1 MGAED
6 AEKEAEKE
14 AAETVKA
21 AEKKA
26 VELWKGTEERACQTL
41 TECEHLVQEEEKALV
56 SVVTHTVTYVVTVET
71 SIRHSIYSKELA
83 VEEEIREEVSMV
95 CQYTSWAVTTVV
107 DDVEETYDE
116 AHKTVACRIQ
126 SWYDALLAAEVKAL
140 RAVADA
146 SDCKADRIDKTGKP
160 ATCC

>member
-56 SVVTHTVTYVVTVET
+56 SVVTHTVTYVVTVE
-71 SIRHSIYSKELA
+71 K
-83 VEEEIREEVSMV
+83 EIREEVSMV

-116 AHKTVACRIQ
+116 
-126 SWYDALLAAEVKAL
+126 
-140 RAVADA
+140 
-146 SDCKADRIDKTGKP
+146 
-160 ATCC
+160 